1 MGRSFFINELKY
13 QQTSLHQKTHKKKK
27 KKKNNEMKLRPNI
40 YFVPW
45 PSSSFSFSA
54 SFVASP
60 LAEGCDAKVATS
72 VEEGTLSKGGIS
84 FMVVE
89 VVWVFLWDLGGQ
101 SLTRVG

>member
-1 MGRSFFINELKY
+1 
-13 QQTSLHQKTHKKKK
+13 
-27 KKKNNEMKLRPNI
+27 MKLRPNI

-72 VEEGTLSKGGIS
+72 VEEGTLSKGNLFYGGGGCLG
-84 FMVVE
+84 
-89 VVWVFLWDLGGQ
+89 FLMGFRRSVLDPGRLSKSSSVGG
-101 SLTRVG
+101 R